1 MVGIRNPDGWN
12 PESRGLE
19 SGIQRLIR
27 NPESETPVDSVRWG
41 DYLMHP
47 SEEVQTFLHRDRWK
61 RTCVILFSIV
71 CSFCHF
77 LLNLAWLAWMVSVL
91 LSYSL
96 ALISVDRTFREKSK

>member
-1 MVGIRNPDGWN
+1 MVGTPESRWLESEIQRAGIRNP
-12 PESRGLE
+12 EV
-19 SGIQRLIR
+19 R
-27 NPESETPVDSVRWG
+27 NPESKTPVDSVTWG

-61 RTCVILFSIV
+61 RTCVILFSVV

-77 LLNLAWLAWMVSVL
+77 LLNLARLAWMVSVL